1 MKTIGKTKEAMIK
14 ESEGQAE
21 EEEAARQAAF
31 GDVPSNIENTEQNK
45 EFMKK
50 LMTPSSRVR
59 KNINFKMWI

>member
-1 MKTIGKTKEAMIK
+1 MKTIGKTKEALIK

-31 GDVPSNIENTEQNK
+31 GDVPGNIENTKQNK

-50 LMTPSSRVR
+50 LMTPSSKVR